1 MSKSM
6 VEAIKAGQTGFVR
19 KNSVF
24 LPFHFELI
32 SVWVGKEMSLLA
44 SPDQYVDFCSCEGE
58 VGIRTG
64 ESYTNLTFRQH
75 KDLVKEFGHYK
86 GHVILNCSEKG
97 ADIFKEDQ
105 RHFVKLGFKEGKDEV
120 WMELID
126 DPFDL

>member
-1 MSKSM
+1 MSTSM
-6 VEAIKAGQTGFVR
+6 LETIKAGKSGFVR
-19 KNSVF
+19 KNSIF

-64 ESYTNLTFRQH
+64 ETYTNLTFRQH

-86 GHVILNCSEKG
+86 GHVVLNCAEKG
-97 ADIFKEDQ
+97 ADIFAKDQ
-105 RHFVKLGFKEGKDEV
+105 RHFVKLGFLDDSETV
-120 WMELID
+120 TIELID